1 MLNKIFGKRKLR
13 WNITHTHKR
22 DYGQNVLN
30 VKINGKMKE
39 YGWFK
44 KEYERFKIL
53 IFKNILYYP
62 KCSSFLKFLWRFL
75 NLFKKKIFN
84 F

>member
-1 MLNKIFGKRKLR
+1 MKYH
-13 WNITHTHKR
+13 THTHKR

-30 VKINGKMKE
+30 VKINGNMKE

-53 IFKNILYYP
+53 IFKNIL
-62 KCSSFLKFLWRFL
+62 
-75 NLFKKKIFN
+75 
-84 F
+84 